1 MLRDLAADLL
11 DALLPARCAA
21 CGRGGGPLCA
31 HCAGS
36 LRPCPISPPPPGV
49 TWWAA
54 LYAYEGAAREVVA
67 RAKYRNERAALAWL
81 GGLLASACAHA
92 PVPIDVVTWAPASAS
107 RRAAYGVDHAELL
120 ARALGRALSRPTIA
134 LLARGPG
141 PAQTGRDAA
150 TRRQGPSLLVPRAPG
165 ARTVLVVDDVATTG
179 GTLAAAARALR
190 EAGARDILAATAA
203 RTPRPSGGTADGR
216 GAAPA
221 YTRDP
226 ATR

>member
-1 MLRDLAADLL
+1 
-11 DALLPARCAA
+11 
-21 CGRGGGPLCA
+21 
-31 HCAGS
+31 
-36 LRPCPISPPPPGV
+36 
-49 TWWAA
+49 
-54 LYAYEGAAREVVA
+54 
-67 RAKYRNERAALAWL
+67 
-81 GGLLASACAHA
+81 
-92 PVPIDVVTWAPASAS
+92 VPIDVVTWAPASAS

-203 RTPRPSGGTADGR
+203 RTPRPGGAADGR